1 MRKAAKVLNI
11 IAIVMGFV
19 GAVAFFIYGIV
30 CFVDAGKI
38 SGSGYYGGVKSALEI
53 AGGTYLGCIPLWV
66 VYIVMG
72 FLYKRADANARC
84 KEDMHGWGIAMIFL
98 SIPLVG
104 IFTLCAPD
112 SDYGSRIRRRP
123 GQPVY
128 NPYASSTYR
137 PAGAAPVAPTPAPA
151 PAPAA
156 AHVED
161 VKSELIKAKELL
173 DAGVITQEDYDAI
186 KKKLISKI

>member
-19 GAVAFFIYGIV
+19 GAVAFLIYGIV
-30 CFVDAGKI
+30 CFVQAGEY
-38 SGSGYYGGVKSALEI
+38 GSYYGEALTI
-53 AGGTYLGCIPLWV
+53 AGGTYIGCIPLWV

-104 IFTLCAPD
+104 ILTLCAPD

-123 GQPVY
+123 GQPVH

-137 PAGAAPVAPTPAPA
+137 PAGAAPVAPTPTPA

>member
-1 MRKAAKVLNI
+1 MRKAAKILNI
-11 IAIVMGFV
+11 IAIVMGFA
-19 GAVAFFIYGIV
+19 GSVAFLIYGII
-30 CFVDAGKI
+30 CFVQAAD
-38 SGSGYYGGVKSALEI
+38 YGGYAAEALRI
-53 AGGTYLGCIPLWV
+53 AGGTYIGCIPCWV

-98 SIPLVG
+98 SVPLVG
-104 IFTLCAPD
+104 IFTLCAPE

-123 GQPVY
+123 GQPVH

-137 PAGAAPVAPTPAPA
+137 SVGAAPVAPTPAPA

-156 AHVED
+156 THVED

-186 KKKLISKI
+186 KNKLISKI